1 MAESID
7 WEWYQKKEFM
17 NRLGSTMKP
26 SEVNPE
32 DYAVIYYAGGHG
44 LFGTSQKIK
53 NFKILAAI
61 FMKTAELFLRFVMEL
76 LVYFILH

>member
-7 WEWYQKKEFM
+7 WEWYQKEFM

-44 LFGTSQKIK
+44 VIWDFPENKELQNIT
-53 NFKILAAI
+53 AI

>member
-32 DYAVIYYAGGHG
+32 DYAVILLQVATGYLG
-44 LFGTSQKIK
+44 LPRK
-53 NFKILAAI
+53 
-61 FMKTAELFLRFVMEL
+61 
-76 LVYFILH
+76 

>member
-26 SEVNPE
+26 SEVNPKTTLLFITQV
-32 DYAVIYYAGGHG
+32 ATG
-44 LFGTSQKIK
+44 LFGTSENK
-53 NFKILAAI
+53 
-61 FMKTAELFLRFVMEL
+61 ELQNISQYL
-76 LVYFILH
+76 